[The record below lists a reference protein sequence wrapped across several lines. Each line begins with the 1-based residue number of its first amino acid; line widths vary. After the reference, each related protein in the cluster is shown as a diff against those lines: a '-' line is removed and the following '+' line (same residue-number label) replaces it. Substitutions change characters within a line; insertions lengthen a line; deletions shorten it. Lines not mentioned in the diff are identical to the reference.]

1 MKLVNRIRKEMRR
14 TTTVTFTVPVTY
26 TIAAVLLIS
35 ASIAIF
41 TYYLSPISAYSQ
53 IKPSTSNPLYKS
65 AVRDNTNEPRQQ
77 IQQQPQSKV
86 IEASGHFAN
95 NQIENDSVSWI
106 QGGLWHL
113 VVYNSSSSPSSTQN
127 STTGAKAI
135 FSGNF
140 TMVKPDGS
148 ETHEHSVSDFR
159 SNNVIIAGGDMVITG
174 VGNIYENAVLKYR
187 QVPITAHLMGKDHVL
202 GLIID
207 TVKTNRHFASNHEM
221 YGTLIKG
228 TGLEKI
234 EKTLVSSSPQQQKD
248 KKGMNMNGMAM

>member
-1 MKLVNRIRKEMRR
+1 MMII
-14 TTTVTFTVPVTY
+14 TVSMLPCV
-26 TIAAVLLIS
+26 IAAILLIS
-35 ASIAIF
+35 ASVAAF
-41 TYYLSPISAYSQ
+41 TYYPFPISAYSQ
-53 IKPSTSNPLYKS
+53 KEPFPSNPLYKS
-65 AVRDNTNEPRQQ
+65 VVSDKSSEQQQQ

-113 VVYNSSSSPSSTQN
+113 AVYNSSSPSSTPN

-140 TMVKPDGS
+140 TMVKPDGT

-159 SNNVIIAGGDMVITG
+159 SNNVIIAGGDMIITG
-174 VGNIYENAVLKYR
+174 VGNIYENAKLKYR
-187 QVPITAHLMGKDHVL
+187 QVPITVHLMGKEHVL

-207 TVKTNRHFASNHEM
+207 TVKTDRHFVSNHEM
-221 YGTLIKG
+221 FGTLIKG
-228 TGLEKI
+228 TGLERI
-234 EKTLVSSSPQQQKD
+234 EKTLASSPQQQKNNN
-248 KKGMNMNGMAM
+248 KGMNMNGMTM